1 MIGEEERLEGAAK
14 SGHEGEHIEHAPAPA
29 PAPAIQPVQGRGRG
43 DSGESSSSAP
53 PPVYFP
59 SSDAKQ
65 NGDDDEIRAVPVEAV
80 PTAPSTVEAKGA
92 VDVDVNER
100 RWEATQ

>member
-1 MIGEEERLEGAAK
+1 MIGEEDHLEGRAK
-14 SGHEGEHIEHAPAPA
+14 SGNEGEHIEHAPAPA
-29 PAPAIQPVQGRGRG
+29 APIVQGRERG

-65 NGDDDEIRAVPVEAV
+65 NGDDDEIRAVPVQAV
-80 PTAPSTVEAKGA
+80 PTATSTVEAKGA
-92 VDVDVNER
+92 VDVDVNEG

>member
-1 MIGEEERLEGAAK
+1 MIGEEDRLEGNAK
-14 SGHEGEHIEHAPAPA
+14 PREEDEHIEHAPAPP
-29 PAPAIQPVQGRGRG
+29 PAAIVQRRERG

-53 PPVYFP
+53 PPNYYP
-59 SSDAKQ
+59 SSDSKR
-65 NGDDDEIRAVPVEAV
+65 NGDDDEIRPMPIESL
-80 PTAPSTVEAKGA
+80 PSTTSAVEAKGA

>member
-1 MIGEEERLEGAAK
+1 MIGEEERLEGTAK
-14 SGHEGEHIEHAPAPA
+14 SGNEGQHIEHAPVPPA
-29 PAPAIQPVQGRGRG
+29 TLVPGRGRG

-80 PTAPSTVEAKGA
+80 PTATSTVEAKGA